1 MTPTSCI
8 DGKVLTET
16 WLSDIY
22 VAVVVLFLAKKTKLL
37 LQKSP
42 SQNSRTDW
50 WTPLFYILG
59 VLETDMLKEL
69 DLAKLNF
76 LLLNELWEYCSY
88 AWELIELALT

>member
-1 MTPTSCI
+1 MTLTSCI

-22 VAVVVLFLAKKTKLL
+22 GVALVWFLAIKTKSL

-42 SQNSRTDW
+42 SQNSCTDW

-69 DLAKLNF
+69 NLAKLNF
-76 LLLNELWEYCSY
+76 LFLNELWEYCSY